1 MLKRGESMFNIKTI
15 INNQVLNF
23 GTFKDLYL
31 EMQYTN
37 TDQVIAECNY
47 CFNPIGKLKLTLSDV
62 ELLASDKLLDD
73 EIIKTIENFVKA
85 TKELL

>member
-1 MLKRGESMFNIKTI
+1 MFDIKANI
-15 INNQVLNF
+15 QGAELHF

-37 TDQVIAECNY
+37 TNYVIAECSY
-47 CFNPIGKLKLTLSDV
+47 CLAPVMKVKLTLSDV
-62 ELLASDKLLDD
+62 ELLASEKLLDD
-73 EIIKTIENFVKA
+73 EIIKTIENFVRA

>member
-1 MLKRGESMFNIKTI
+1 MFNIKTN

-37 TDQVIAECNY
+37 TDYVIAECTY
-47 CFNPIGKLKLTLSDV
+47 CFNPIAKVKLTLADV
-62 ELLASDKLLDD
+62 ELLASEKLLDD
-73 EIIKTIENFVKA
+73 EIINTIENFVKA
-85 TKELL
+85 SKKLL